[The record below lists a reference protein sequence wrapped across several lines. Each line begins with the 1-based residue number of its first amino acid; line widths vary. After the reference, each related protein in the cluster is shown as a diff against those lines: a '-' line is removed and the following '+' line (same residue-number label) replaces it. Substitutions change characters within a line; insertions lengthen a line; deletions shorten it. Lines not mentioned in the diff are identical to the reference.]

1 MGGKGSGGARPG
13 SGPKPK
19 LKIVDPVES
28 AVPGTPLPSTN
39 SDAGGAE
46 PLAEEWGA
54 PDDLSADERK
64 VWLKLAPHA
73 VARQTLTKATAF
85 QFELLCRNVVLERA
99 MAGDVKQRG
108 TANHRGLIQRV
119 DAELLRFD
127 LAPNGK
133 PHGAVPGTVTKPK
146 SALEKLQER
155 RKGLHAV
162 GGATA

>member
-1 MGGKGSGGARPG
+1 MKVIDGGAAVAPT
-13 SGPKPK
+13 
-19 LKIVDPVES
+19 PV
-28 AVPGTPLPSTN
+28 AGAPLPSTN

-46 PLAEEWGA
+46 PLPGEWAA
-54 PDDLSADERK
+54 PDDLTADERA

-85 QFELLCRNVVLERA
+85 QFELLCRNIVLERA
-99 MAGDVKQRG
+99 LSNDVETRG
-108 TANHRGLIQRV
+108 TANHRGLIQRI

-133 PHGAVPGTVTKPK
+133 PHGAVPGTVQKPK
-146 SALEKLQER
+146 SRLELLQER

-162 GGATA
+162 G

>member
-19 LKIVDPVES
+19 LKGINGGASVPAVE
-28 AVPGTPLPSTN
+28 TRTLLPSTN

-46 PLAEEWGA
+46 PLAAEWAA
-54 PDDLSADERK
+54 PDDLTADERA

-99 MAGDVKQRG
+99 LSQDAETRG
-108 TANHRGLIQRV
+108 TANHRGLIQRR

-133 PHGAVPGTVTKPK
+133 PHGAVPGTVQKPK
-146 SALEKLQER
+146 SKLELLNDR

-162 GGATA
+162 G

>member
-19 LKIVDPVES
+19 LKAIDGGASAPVPE
-28 AVPGTPLPSTN
+28 AGAPLPSTN
-39 SDAGGAE
+39 SDAGGAD
-46 PLAEEWGA
+46 PLPEEWAA
-54 PDDLSADERK
+54 PDDLGPDERA
-64 VWLKLAPHA
+64 VWRKLAPHA

-85 QFELLCRNVVLERA
+85 QFELLCRNIVLERSLA
-99 MAGDVKQRG
+99 EGADTRG
-108 TANHRGLIQRV
+108 TANHRGLIQRI

-146 SALEKLQER
+146 SRLELLQER

-162 GGATA
+162 G

>member
-1 MGGKGSGGARPG
+1 MGTRGGRRPG
-13 SGPKPK
+13 AGRKPK
-19 LKIVDPVES
+19 MKLVEPLGS
-28 AVPGTPLPSTN
+28 MPAAGVPLPSTN
-39 SDAGGAE
+39 ADAGGAE
-46 PLAEEWGA
+46 PLAEEWAA
-54 PDDLSADERK
+54 PDDLGPDERK

-99 MAGDVKQRG
+99 MARDVEQRG

-133 PHGAVPGTVTKPK
+133 PHGAAPGTVTKPK